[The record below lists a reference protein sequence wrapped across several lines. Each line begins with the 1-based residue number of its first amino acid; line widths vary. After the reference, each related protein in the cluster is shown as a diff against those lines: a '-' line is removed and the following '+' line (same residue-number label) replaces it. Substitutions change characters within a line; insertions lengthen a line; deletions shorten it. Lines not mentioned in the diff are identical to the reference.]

1 MFTVVKVKK
10 EDTEGTAFPTF
21 LSL

>member
-1 MFTVVKVKK
+1 MLTVVKVKK

>member
-10 EDTEGTAFPTF
+10 EETEGTAFPTF